1 MAYGDYDPR
10 HDGPVFNSVDE
21 YRKYEEEEKR
31 KRNAQTCGVM
41 LLVWLLL
48 PILILVGKKKNVNP
62 KLIEEAKEHGVKVIF
77 VAPQFPTKAANLV
90 AKETGSKV
98 VMIDQLPENWLA
110 EMKKT
115 AEIFAK
121 SL

>member
-1 MAYGDYDPR
+1 MTYGDYDPR

-48 PILILVGKKKNVNP
+48 PILILVGKKKNVDP
-62 KLIEEAKEHGVKVIF
+62 KLIEEAKAMWLLLSIGFGIALIYGIFLIAVI
-77 VAPQFPTKAANLV
+77 
-90 AKETGSKV
+90 GW
-98 VMIDQLPENWLA
+98 D
-110 EMKKT
+110 
-115 AEIFAK
+115 
-121 SL
+121 